1 MKYENQH
8 DETVGNIFYYEI
20 DWQPDKIIWSIGKSK
35 NNMKI
40 IGYMDN
46 TVTKI
51 PDNQM
56 IAVITQEFDYSDWWP
71 LSPFKQDY
79 IPYPKNDITGY
90 IYEIEIE

>member
-1 MKYENQH
+1 
-8 DETVGNIFYYEI
+8 
-20 DWQPDKIIWSIGKSK
+20 
-35 NNMKI
+35 
-40 IGYMDN
+40 MDN